1 MTRSRRMCHR
11 RFGRHSCVLDSLTSG
26 PVHFPGL
33 IACPAGAD
41 PGSLGLTNGV
51 TEELI
56 REAVPAAV
64 LPDDLVCGWLWSAV
78 GFTAWHVVPPAHTG
92 GQRNRSGSQHRC
104 WKPHSEEEARSN
116 PRTTMLGRFATA
128 TP

>member
-26 PVHFPGL
+26 PVHSGL
-33 IACPAGAD
+33 LPALPVLTAAV
-41 PGSLGLTNGV
+41 PELTNGV

-56 REAVPAAV
+56 RDAVPAAV